1 MKGDTHS
8 LRGQIEK
15 WFGSAQPISIHI
27 SRAQGQLHAMS
38 GCKCVSVSQ
47 TSGPYA
53 IVFFRHGDKSWRVY
67 PPTATRPTLNAVSRA
82 A

>member
-1 MKGDTHS
+1 MKDDTYS
-8 LRGQIEK
+8 LRAQIEK
-15 WFGSAQPISIHI
+15 WFGSAQPLSIRV
-27 SRAQGQLHAMS
+27 SRALGDLRMMS

-67 PPTATRPTLNAVSRA
+67 PPTATRPTLNAVSRVA
-82 A
+82 